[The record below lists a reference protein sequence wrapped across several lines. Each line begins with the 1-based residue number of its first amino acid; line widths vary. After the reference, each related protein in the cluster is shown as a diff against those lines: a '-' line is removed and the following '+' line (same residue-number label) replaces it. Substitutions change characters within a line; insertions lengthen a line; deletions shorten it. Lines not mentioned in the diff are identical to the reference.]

1 MRGARRTGRVVAGI
15 AVWVG
20 LLVGLVL
27 LGRTRAAELGPPAAE
42 LSRWATRRP
51 LRVEVDLV
59 AAAAPSAVTSV
70 ALAVGDPVLDW
81 RRRVL
86 GRIESL
92 SVDGTS
98 WGWVHPGTRCRAVL
112 VIDPEVTLP
121 EAARFQARTAPRESA
136 TWVVETLLPEHKREL
151 LVRELKAFASEHQ
164 AEIVEFLRPLA
175 EEVVAH
181 GMKVLESN
189 LAPALQKHEAEI
201 KKLLDEQRD
210 KVKDDV
216 LPVLKSRLGPSA
228 RKRLDPVV
236 RKIGAELRKELP
248 MWTIGWNAALD
259 VIPGTS
265 QDRLEKWWGTFVDE
279 KVVPIIAAH
288 ETDLMRAFEQ
298 LLEEGIAD
306 PEVRKAFA
314 KASARLANDARFKQI
329 VRKIIEDALVRPF
342 DAPALMS
349 KLLDD
354 PAHRARLDRLQQ
366 AFAPTLRRVGQQLT
380 IDPETGRIDPD
391 LARVLRRVVFD
402 KDARWVELLE
412 GPAR

>member
-15 AVWVG
+15 AMWAALFTA
-20 LLVGLVL
+20 LLL
-27 LGRTRAAELGPPAAE
+27 LGRSRAAEVSPAAGE
-42 LSRWATRRP
+42 LGRWLVRSPERI
-51 LRVEVDLV
+51 EVDLV
-59 AAAAPSAVTSV
+59 AAASPSAVSSV

-81 RRRVL
+81 RRRIL
-86 GRIESL
+86 GRVESL
-92 SVDGTS
+92 AVDGKR
-98 WGWVHPGTRCRAVL
+98 WPWVHPGTRCRAVL
-112 VIDPEVTLP
+112 VIDPEASLP
-121 EAARFQARTAPRESA
+121 VEPRFQARTAPRESA
-136 TWVVETLLPEHKREL
+136 AWVVETLLPEHKREL
-151 LVRELKAFASEHQ
+151 VVRELKAFASEHQ
-164 AEIVEFLRPLA
+164 AEIAAFLRPIA

-189 LAPALQKHEAEI
+189 LAPALRKHEVEI

-216 LPVLKSRLGPSA
+216 LPVLKARLGPSA

-259 VIPGTS
+259 AIPGTS
-265 QDRLEKWWGTFVDE
+265 QDRLERWWGTFVDE

-306 PEVRKAFA
+306 PEVRKAFSR
-314 KASARLANDARFKQI
+314 ASARLAEDPRFRHI
-329 VRKIIEDALVRPF
+329 VRAIIEDALVRPF

-349 KLLDD
+349 RLLDD
-354 PAHRARLDRLQQ
+354 PTHRGRLDRLQQ
-366 AFAPTLRRVGQQLT
+366 AFAPTLRRLGQQLT

-402 KDARWVELLE
+402 KDARWVELVE
-412 GPAR
+412 SPAR